1 MTTSDQITLDAQ
13 DRHAF
18 GHRNGALRRAGIT
31 PLHVYGHGEDSLS
44 LQAGSHDVTTTLARA
59 GRTTPL
65 IVRVGDAEHF
75 VMVREVQR
83 HPVTAQLLHVDLI
96 RISRTEK
103 LRVQVPVHVE
113 GEAPAA
119 RGEGLSLSHD
129 LYEVEVE
136 ALPLDIPSGFTI
148 DVSSMEASDAVIR
161 VGSLTMPPNVDLV
174 TDPETPIA
182 RIVAQR
188 GVEEEGTPAE
198 EGAEAAAATPA
209 EDQAE
214 PEAPADEAEEEGGAA
229 E

>member
-1 MTTSDQITLDAQ
+1 MTTSTQVTLAAQ

-31 PLHVYGHGEDSLS
+31 PLHVYGHGEDSLA
-44 LQAGSHDVTTTLARA
+44 LQAGSHDVTTTLARV
-59 GRTTPL
+59 GRTAPL
-65 IVRVGDAEHF
+65 VVRVGDDEHF

-83 HPVTAQLLHVDLI
+83 HPVTAELLHVDLI

-103 LRVQVPVHVE
+103 IRVQVPVHVE

-136 ALPLDIPSGFTI
+136 ALPLDIPSVFTI
-148 DVSSMEASDAVIR
+148 DVSSMEEPDAVIR
-161 VGSLTMPPNVDLV
+161 VGTLVMPANVTLI

-188 GVEEEGTPAE
+188 GTEEAETPAG
-198 EGAEAAAATPA
+198 EGAPVA
-209 EDQAE
+209 
-214 PEAPADEAEEEGGAA
+214 GGAA
-229 E
+229 TKAQAAPGAPAAKEEDKAAE